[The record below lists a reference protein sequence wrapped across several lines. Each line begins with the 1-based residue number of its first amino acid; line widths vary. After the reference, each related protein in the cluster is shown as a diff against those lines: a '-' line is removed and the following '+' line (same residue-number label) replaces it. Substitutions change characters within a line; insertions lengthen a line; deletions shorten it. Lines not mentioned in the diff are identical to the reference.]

1 MEINKI
7 NKNKNLERKG
17 KTEKG
22 AIRKIKN
29 KKLEGLGFGKNEG
42 RRQGGALHGKYGEGF
57 GGVWGWGREIREGVL
72 SLL

>member
-1 MEINKI
+1 MEINKV

-29 KKLEGLGFGKNEG
+29 KKLEGLRFGKNEG
-42 RRQGGALHGKYGEGF
+42 RRQGGALHGKDGGRVRWCVGLGEGDKRRCF
-57 GGVWGWGREIREGVL
+57 
-72 SLL
+72 